1 MKEGNIMENNTDNLE
16 VGFAIKR
23 IRKMKSSIAE
33 KKYTQAMLAKDL
45 GVAQSYIGGLENNTK
60 TPSFKTLTKIA
71 EALGVS
77 LRNLIN
83 LCEYQQLSEKYSNKK
98 RNGELEPFSYDELT
112 KIGTSEA
119 LAFRDVMKTFDLKNL
134 DFKLGEFLDEIDVR
148 KKTYEDENYPY
159 IDTANLSDIITKG
172 INKQKNIIFNNQ
184 QLTDGQLLGINQY
197 LLAITDSLKNGGV

>member
-1 MKEGNIMENNTDNLE
+1 MENNTDNLK

-83 LCEYQQLSEKYSNKK
+83 LCEYQQLSEKYSNQN

>member
-1 MKEGNIMENNTDNLE
+1 MENNTDNLE